1 MVGQLEKSKVELTV
15 SMMVVRRAVWM
26 DKKSDPLKA
35 AWKVHG
41 RVGWRAEK
49 LESKSAEKLD

>member
-1 MVGQLEKSKVELTV
+1 MEKSKVELTV
-15 SMMVVRRAVWM
+15 SMMVERRAAWM

-35 AWKVHG
+35 ARKVHG